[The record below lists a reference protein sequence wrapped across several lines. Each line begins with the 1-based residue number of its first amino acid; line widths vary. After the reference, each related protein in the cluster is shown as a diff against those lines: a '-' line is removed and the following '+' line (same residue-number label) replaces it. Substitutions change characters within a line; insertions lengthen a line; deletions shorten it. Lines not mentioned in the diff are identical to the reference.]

1 MGRHY
6 LDKKDTVE
14 ICPSVSITFL
24 KKHGY
29 LSPQCCQSGRIS
41 WKNYY
46 DEVTGSIGIMV
57 STFEGESFVR
67 FYYTVTDRNTGEK
80 TDYDYKVSLT
90 TTPCNFGGVR
100 YWFICPL
107 NKNGAYC
114 GKRVAKLYEAPGAVY
129 FGCRHCYDLSYDS
142 RNKSR
147 CSWIGQLGY
156 AMDLDMQIEK
166 LKSQVKR
173 NFYDGRPTKK
183 FRRLVMMRNR
193 LNAYMDSPA
202 MAKLKH
208 G

>member
-1 MGRHY
+1 MGRYY

-14 ICPSVSITFL
+14 DCRSVSITFL

-46 DEVTGSIGIMV
+46 DEETGSIGITV

-67 FYYTVTDRNTGEK
+67 FHYIVTDRNTGDK
-80 TDYDYKVSLT
+80 TDYDYKASLT
-90 TTPCNFGGVR
+90 RTPCNFGGVR

-107 NKNGAYC
+107 SLNGVFC
-114 GKRVAKLYEAPGAVY
+114 GRRVAKLYKAPGAVY
-129 FGCRHCYDLSYDS
+129 FGCRYCYDLSYES

-147 CSWIGQLGY
+147 CSWVGQLGY

-183 FRRLVMMRNR
+183 FRQLIMMRNR

-202 MAKLKH
+202 MAKLRRS
-208 G
+208 